1 VSTDRFAEF
10 ADIDFDF
17 TTPEQPAAP
26 AALLLPPG
34 YLSAI
39 DPATGQVVAVRIADQ
54 PAPAPVAQPAA
65 ALPETALEKALRLA
79 REQPQP
85 LPEQPP
91 QSQPDHQP
99 RHGQTVIWGSFA
111 ALAGSTSLWII
122 ADALQKAAPE
132 LPEIPE
138 IMRWSVYLVIAVVAS
153 VVAVR
158 LLASTKTTQGGNR
171 VTALVHREAHT
182 HIERQTGGFWKG
194 RITNNNS

>member
-10 ADIDFDF
+10 ADVDFAAQ
-17 TTPEQPAAP
+17 EQPASP

-34 YLSAI
+34 YISAI
-39 DPATGQVVAVRIADQ
+39 DPGTGQVVAVRIADQ
-54 PAPAPVAQPAA
+54 PAPAPAVT
-65 ALPETALEKALRLA
+65 ETALEKALRLA

-91 QSQPDHQP
+91 QSQPDQQP
-99 RHGQTVIWGSFA
+99 RYAQTVVWGSVA
-111 ALAGSTSLWII
+111 ALAGSTSLWLI
-122 ADALQKAAPE
+122 ADALHKAAPE

-138 IMRWSVYLVIAVVAS
+138 ILRWSVYLVIAVVAS

-158 LLASTKTTQGGNR
+158 LLATTRTTQGGSR

-182 HIERQTGGFWKG
+182 HIARQTGGFWKG